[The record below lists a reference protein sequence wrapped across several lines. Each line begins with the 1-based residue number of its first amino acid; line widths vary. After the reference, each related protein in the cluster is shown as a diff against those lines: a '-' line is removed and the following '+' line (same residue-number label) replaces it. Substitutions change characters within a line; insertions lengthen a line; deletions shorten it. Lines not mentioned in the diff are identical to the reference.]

1 MRRGRGDAR
10 ARGESSEAV
19 IDRLQTQLRV
29 LQEDKVVG
37 ELMDAAKEE
46 LIEGLRCELARLRRE
61 QERMLAAQAAADA
74 LQQKLAL
81 LETDLGAFWRAPLG
95 SEDSHTTLSRS
106 GAGSDVA
113 TSLESSPTS
122 VGTEPAGEEK
132 DENEM
137 SKTTAAASARER
149 AYGLT
154 DVSADAPRSPLK
166 SLAKI

>member
-1 MRRGRGDAR
+1 MTSAGCRRAARDRRAAR
-10 ARGESSEAV
+10 AARAEAGRQLEAEQTLCARAWRRTRAAGETLEAV

-81 LETDLGAFWRAPLG
+81 LETDLGAFWRAP
-95 SEDSHTTLSRS
+95 
-106 GAGSDVA
+106 
-113 TSLESSPTS
+113 
-122 VGTEPAGEEK
+122 
-132 DENEM
+132 
-137 SKTTAAASARER
+137 
-149 AYGLT
+149 
-154 DVSADAPRSPLK
+154 
-166 SLAKI
+166 